1 MTRFVCAVAALVVAI
16 GVARSEPLPGA
27 MPAVP
32 EAGADTS
39 APAPR
44 LPDMGSMGAGPGGV
58 APDRIEQVLRRAT
71 TTTPPILRGPGEQA
85 LFLQHARSVVLIVTK
100 ATLGSG
106 AVVGADGTILT
117 SARAVAGAK
126 SVGVIFKPLK
136 VGIVPRES
144 DAFAAVVVRV
154 DAVADLALIKVAKL
168 PSDVRPLAIGDL
180 ARVQVGAPVHTI
192 GHPFGEIWSYSKG
205 VVRDVRRGFTW
216 TADDGVAHRADVVQ
230 MQTPISPGD
239 TGGPALN
246 DAGELIGV
254 GTSARQSEGSLA
266 VASSEV
272 RRVLAMR
279 ADRAAVQARVT
290 DAPRKAA
297 CAPVRTS
304 AKRTKRG
311 DGTMIAFDADCNG
324 KPDTTLV
331 VPDSRSVATLMMV
344 DRNENGKTDVV
355 YVDNN
360 NDMKFDYALFDTNED
375 GRTDLIGYDLNDQL
389 EPSRIVIARA

>member
-1 MTRFVCAVAALVVAI
+1 MK
-16 GVARSEPLPGA
+16 
-27 MPAVP
+27 
-32 EAGADTS
+32 
-39 APAPR
+39 
-44 LPDMGSMGAGPGGV
+44 GGV
-58 APDRIEQVLRRAT
+58 
-71 TTTPPILRGPGEQA
+71 
-85 LFLQHARSVVLIVTK
+85 
-100 ATLGSG
+100 
-106 AVVGADGTILT
+106 
-117 SARAVAGAK
+117 
-126 SVGVIFKPLK
+126 
-136 VGIVPRES
+136 VPRES

-154 DAVADLALIKVAKL
+154 DAVADLALIKVAHL

-205 VVRDVRRGFTW
+205 VVREVRRGFTW

-230 MQTPISPGD
+230 MQTPVSPGD

-254 GTSARQSEGSLA
+254 GTSGRQSEVSLP
-266 VASSEV
+266 SL
-272 RRVLAMR
+272 RRRCGACSLW
-279 ADRAAVQARVT
+279 ADRASVRARVI
-290 DAPRKAA
+290 DAPQKAA

-304 AKRTKRG
+304 SKRTKKG

-344 DRNENGKTDVV
+344 DRNENGRTDVV
-355 YVDNN
+355 YVDQN

-375 GRTDLIGYDLNDQL
+375 GRTDLIGYDLNDDL
-389 EPSRIVIARA
+389 EPQRIVIARA